1 MCKCDELRQLLA
13 AACKERDELKRL
25 LDQARGERD
34 AVTKR
39 MIQLEQEHAAL
50 VAIVK
55 NWGECE
61 HCKHN
66 GTPYPGE
73 DGCIFGDACAR
84 CQLPKIPCCTCRGGS
99 QWVWRGLEALNG

>member
-13 AACKERDELKRL
+13 AACKERDELRAERNRQAAELDAL
-25 LDQARGERD
+25 LG
-34 AVTKR
+34 
-39 MIQLEQEHAAL
+39 
-50 VAIVK
+50 IVK